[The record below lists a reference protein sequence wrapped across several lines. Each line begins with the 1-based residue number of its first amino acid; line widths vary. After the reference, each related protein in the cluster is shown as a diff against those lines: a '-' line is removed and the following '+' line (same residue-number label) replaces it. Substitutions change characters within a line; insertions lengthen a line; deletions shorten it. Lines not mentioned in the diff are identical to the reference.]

1 MPIAFR
7 FVAALMVMIATMIA
21 SIGGLERAQ
30 NPAAARGVAI
40 MGLLI
45 IAFCGAFGLLGIYLG
60 AKRRN

>member
-21 SIGGLERAQ
+21 SIGGLESAQ

-45 IAFCGAFGLLGIYLG
+45 IFV
-60 AKRRN
+60 